1 MPEFLHGVE
10 IVEVD
15 DGPRPVR
22 TVRSAVIGLVGTAEQ
37 GPVNTP
43 TLVAGSRAE
52 GARLFGAS
60 GGTIP
65 DALEAIFDQV
75 GALVVVVNSNAPREV
90 ERQIALVGGALTIP
104 DANVSGL
111 VVQNVPALPADL
123 VTYRPSLPGRQGDY
137 DYAAGARRLTAVDR
151 PQQAVDEAEY
161 DGDEGVWTLPT
172 QRVDSVVVKDQTGN
186 VTYRATLPDGASVVD
201 GDDARLGDYTV
212 DGAAG
217 TVTRQNRGAA
227 AAVSSREYRAP
238 GGATGAINLAHQRVS
253 NVVVSNADG
262 VAYTFP
268 RDYTIEADA
277 GVITRKGVST
287 SWPVGGTVHVTY
299 DRADGPGD
307 AATLKISYRR
317 RAGMGQTDTVAL
329 QYRAVSSASGTTE
342 AEVVGE
348 VDVDGSYSGCHAL
361 LAAESVLGQRP
372 RILCAPGWSSRLA
385 VGNALIAV
393 ADRLRGVA
401 VVEGP
406 SETDSEATAYAA
418 RLTASRRAYF
428 VDPQVRIAD
437 GAGGAKDA
445 PASARVAGV
454 IARTDHERGFW
465 WSPSNRPVAGVLGT
479 ARPIDFELGNPSSRA
494 NVLNEAKVA
503 TVIREDGYRLWGN
516 RTLSADPKY
525 AFLSVSRTADLIQDS
540 IQRAHRWAV
549 DRNITRT
556 YLEAV
561 SEAVEDY
568 LASLVS
574 DGAIAGGS
582 CVPSDTNTAAKI
594 GDGQAC
600 FDVEFS
606 TYSPAERV
614 TFRVA
619 LTDDHLEEVL

>member
-65 DALEAIFDQV
+65 AALEAIFDQT
-75 GALVVVVNSNAPREV
+75 GALVVVVNANAPRER
-90 ERQIALVGGALTIP
+90 ERRLALAGDSLTL
-104 DANVSGL
+104 DDSDVREL
-111 VVQNVPALPADL
+111 VVKNAAKD
-123 VTYRPSLPGRQGDY
+123 VTYQVSLTGREGDY
-137 DYAAGARRLTAVDR
+137 TYDAGARRLTRVDR
-151 PQQAVDEAEY
+151 DVTRVVDREI
-161 DGDEGVWTLPT
+161 DGVAGVWILPVR
-172 QRVDSVVVKDQTGN
+172 RVSNVVVKNAAGD

-201 GDDARLGDYTV
+201 GDDARLGDYRV
-212 DGAAG
+212 DAADG
-217 TVTRQNRGAA
+217 VITRQNRGAA
-227 AAVSSREYRAP
+227 AAVASREYRTPAA
-238 GGATGAINLAHQRVS
+238 ATGAINLAHQRVS
-253 NVVVSNADG
+253 NVVVSSAADG
-262 VAYTFP
+262 GGTVYQNP
-268 RDYTIEADA
+268 RDYTVDANA
-277 GVITRKGVST
+277 GVVTRKGVGT
-287 SWPVGGTVHVTY
+287 SWPVNGTVHVTY

-307 AATLKISYRR
+307 AATLKISYTPL
-317 RAGMGQTDTVAL
+317 AGIAANDTL
-329 QYRAVSSASGTTE
+329 ELTYHAVGPASLTTE

-348 VDVDGSYSGCHAL
+348 EGADGSYSGIHAL

-385 VGNALIAV
+385 VGQELIAV
-393 ADRLRGVA
+393 ADRLRAVA
-401 VVEGP
+401 VIEGP
-406 SETDSEATAYAA
+406 STTDSEATAYAA
-418 RLTASRRAYF
+418 QLTASRRAYL

-437 GAGGAKDA
+437 GAGGAEDA

-465 WSPSNRPVAGVLGT
+465 WSPSNRSVAGVLGT
-479 ARPIDFELGNPSSRA
+479 ARPIDFALGDPASRA
-494 NVLNEAKVA
+494 NLLNEAKVA
-503 TVIREDGYRLWGN
+503 TIVRADGYRLWGN
-516 RTLSADPKY
+516 RTLSDDAKY
-525 AFLSVSRTADLIQDS
+525 AFLSVARTADLIQDS

-561 SEAVEDY
+561 SEAVDDY
-568 LASLVS
+568 LAALHAE
-574 DGAIAGGS
+574 GAIAGGS
-582 CVPSDTNTAAKI
+582 CVPSDTNTPAKI
-594 GDGQAC
+594 AAGQAC
-600 FDVEFS
+600 FDVDFS
-606 TYSPAERV
+606 PYSPAERV

-619 LTDDHLEEVL
+619 LTDDYLEEVL